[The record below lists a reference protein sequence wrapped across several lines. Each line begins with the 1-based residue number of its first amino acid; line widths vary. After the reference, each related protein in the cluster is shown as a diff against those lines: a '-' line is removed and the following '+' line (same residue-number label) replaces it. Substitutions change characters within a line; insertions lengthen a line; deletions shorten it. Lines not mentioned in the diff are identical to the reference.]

1 MAWAWGDQYGFEVS
15 GHHELVFSPGICY
28 LPMAKIFM
36 LLVAIMD
43 WYSRRVLAWQI
54 LDTLDIGLCV
64 EALEAAL
71 MCHGKPETFSTPTKI
86 SSVHLRR
93 VYRRAQGV

>member
-1 MAWAWGDQYGFEVS
+1 MAWVGADQYGFEVS
-15 GHHELVFSPGICY
+15 SHHELVFSPGICY
-28 LPMAKIFM
+28 LPMANIFM

-43 WYSRRVLAWQI
+43 WYSCRVLAWQI
-54 LDTLDIGLCV
+54 SDTLDIGLCV

-71 MCHGKPETFSTPTKI
+71 MCHGKPGIFSTPTKI